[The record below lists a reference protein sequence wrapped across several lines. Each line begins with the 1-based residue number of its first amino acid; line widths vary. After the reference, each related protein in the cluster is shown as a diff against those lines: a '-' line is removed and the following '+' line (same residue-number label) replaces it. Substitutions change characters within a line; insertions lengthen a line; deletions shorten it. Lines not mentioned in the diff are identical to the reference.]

1 MDGVKNYKCPSC
13 GAPLIFDGKSQNL
26 HCESCGNNFSV
37 ETMEQLDGAESEASK
52 QSKYDWESYEPR
64 SFNGDE
70 NVDFSSYSCPSCG
83 AEIVGDDT
91 MGATVCPYCGNAT
104 IIKGQFE
111 GTMRPDY
118 LIPFRIDKKSAV
130 KLFEEA
136 CKKAPFLPDEFKDKK
151 KIEEM
156 SGLYVPFWMFDCDCS
171 ASVTYDA
178 KIIRTWSDSNY
189 NYTRTDFYRL
199 LRTGDI
205 DFANIPVDASQ
216 KAEDNF
222 MDAVEPFDYN
232 DAVEFNSAYLSGY
245 FADKYDVSVDD
256 CIERANRRI
265 KRSVEQAFERTV
277 GGYVNVVPV
286 SSSIRSSNGKIRYS
300 LLPVW
305 MLNIKYEGQMYK
317 YAINGQT
324 GKVVGDYPV
333 CKRKRRKYFIIRY
346 IISLIIAAIVYYI
359 FWGRLL

>member
-26 HCESCGNNFSV
+26 HCESCGNSFSV

-136 CKKAPFLPDEFKDKK
+136 CKKVPFLPDEFKDKK

-199 LRTGDI
+199 LRSGDI

-245 FADKYDVSVDD
+245 FADKYDVSADD

-277 GGYVNVVPV
+277 GGYVNVVPL

-333 CKRKRRKYFIIRY
+333 CKRKRRKYFITRY